1 MAKADN
7 KPYSYRRNLFTS
19 KIQISRRLRNAI
31 QSLVC
36 VNYII
41 VIEFLHFFSMQ
52 TLIIFYYILL
62 VVVYIFVSS
71 SCICELL
78 FPTPVCPMNFD
89 SSSPLL
95 SSLIRNVAFS
105 VANSTKKIS
114 YFFSSTYTSVCLAI
128 QAGDGLGLPPTVIY
142 FRNISVRNIRKIK
155 SPLFVFNGNFFEQNF
170 P

>member
-1 MAKADN
+1 
-7 KPYSYRRNLFTS
+7 
-19 KIQISRRLRNAI
+19 
-31 QSLVC
+31 
-36 VNYII
+36 
-41 VIEFLHFFSMQ
+41 MQ
-52 TLIIFYYILL
+52 TLIIFYYILV

-128 QAGDGLGLPPTVIY
+128 QAGDGLGLPPTLIY
-142 FRNISVRNIRKIK
+142 FRNIYAWNIREKK
-155 SPLFVFNGNFFEQNF
+155 SPLLFVFNGNFFEQNF
-170 P
+170 RYNLLIHTIWPKACKNLHIFLPN

>member
-1 MAKADN
+1 MQFK
-7 KPYSYRRNLFTS
+7 
-19 KIQISRRLRNAI
+19 
-31 QSLVC
+31 VC

-52 TLIIFYYILL
+52 TLIIFYYIL

-114 YFFSSTYTSVCLAI
+114 YFFH
-128 QAGDGLGLPPTVIY
+128 LPILPFVWLYKLVMASAYHLQWSILEI
-142 FRNISVRNIRKIK
+142 FPSEIFEKKKIII
-155 SPLFVFNGNFFEQNF
+155 FICF
-170 P
+170 

>member
-1 MAKADN
+1 MTPAPGWNHETAIGW
-7 KPYSYRRNLFTS
+7 RS
-19 KIQISRRLRNAI
+19 KMQFN
-31 QSLVC
+31 VC

-52 TLIIFYYILL
+52 TLIIFYYILV

-114 YFFSSTYTSVCLAI
+114 YFFSSTYTSVWLYKLVMAWAYHL
-128 QAGDGLGLPPTVIY
+128 Q
-142 FRNISVRNIRKIK
+142 
-155 SPLFVFNGNFFEQNF
+155 
-170 P
+170 

>member
-1 MAKADN
+1 
-7 KPYSYRRNLFTS
+7 
-19 KIQISRRLRNAI
+19 
-31 QSLVC
+31 
-36 VNYII
+36 
-41 VIEFLHFFSMQ
+41 
-52 TLIIFYYILL
+52 
-62 VVVYIFVSS
+62 
-71 SCICELL
+71 
-78 FPTPVCPMNFD
+78 MNFD

-170 P
+170 RYNLYIQYGLRSVKICTFFYQIRPLYCDCCLKILFIFLLRLVKRNKFENHICCVKRLYTFHVYYNNCKKMDIT